1 MDQVKIGK
9 FIADCRKKQNL
20 TQLQLAERLNITD
33 RAVSKWENGRS
44 MPDISLIPELC
55 GILHVTINDLFSGE
69 VIDMDHYNEQLEKN
83 LLDVAKMKE
92 EADRRLLRLEW
103 VMCISAIICMLGM
116 CMVAAYLPMKDWL
129 RVVLIIVGFVPFLLV
144 LPYAIKIEQTA
155 GYYVCAK
162 CGHRYV
168 PTFHS
173 VLWSMHAGRTR
184 YMKCPHCHQKSWQKK
199 VLTKD

>member
-9 FIADCRKKQNL
+9 FIADCRKKQDL
-20 TQLQLAERLNITD
+20 TQLQLAERLHITD

-55 GILHVTINDLFSGE
+55 AALHITVNDLFSGE
-69 VIDMDHYNEQLEKN
+69 VIDMDHYREQLEKN
-83 LLDVAKMKE
+83 LLDVAKAKE

-103 VMCISAIICMLGM
+103 VMTISAIICMLGM
-116 CMVAAYLPMKDWL
+116 CIVAAYLPMQDWL
-129 RVVLIIVGFVPFLLV
+129 RVVLIIVGFVPVLLV
-144 LPYAIKIEQTA
+144 LPYAIRIEQTA
-155 GYYVCAK
+155 GYYECAK

-173 VLWSMHAGRTR
+173 VLWAMHAGRTR
-184 YMKCPHCHQKSWQKK
+184 YMKCPHCHRKSWQKK

>member
-1 MDQVKIGK
+1 
-9 FIADCRKKQNL
+9 
-20 TQLQLAERLNITD
+20 
-33 RAVSKWENGRS
+33 
-44 MPDISLIPELC
+44 
-55 GILHVTINDLFSGE
+55 
-69 VIDMDHYNEQLEKN
+69 MDHYNEQLEKN

-116 CMVAAYLPMKDWL
+116 CMVAAFLPMKDWL

-173 VLWSMHAGRTR
+173 VLWSMHEGRTR

>member
-1 MDQVKIGK
+1 MDQMKIGK

-83 LLDVAKMKE
+83 LLDVAKAKE

-129 RVVLIIVGFVPFLLV
+129 RVVLIIVGFVPVLLV

-155 GYYVCAK
+155 GYYMCTK

-199 VLTKD
+199 VLTKE

>member
-1 MDQVKIGK
+1 
-9 FIADCRKKQNL
+9 
-20 TQLQLAERLNITD
+20 
-33 RAVSKWENGRS
+33 

>member
-20 TQLQLAERLNITD
+20 TQLQLAERLHITD

-69 VIDMDHYNEQLEKN
+69 VIDMDHYNEKLEKN
-83 LLDVAKMKE
+83 LLDVAKAKA